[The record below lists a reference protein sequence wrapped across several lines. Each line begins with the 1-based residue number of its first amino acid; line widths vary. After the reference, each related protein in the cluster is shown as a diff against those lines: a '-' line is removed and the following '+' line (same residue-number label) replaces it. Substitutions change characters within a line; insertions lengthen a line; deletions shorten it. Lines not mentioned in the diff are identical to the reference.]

1 MFPTC
6 FFLSWT
12 RILMEIPHKELTMP
26 GRFIITKTPK
36 GFYRFS
42 LQAANYQTVLTSKN
56 YTTLAS
62 CRDGVET
69 IKKNSQSPIEDQT
82 LKNANPSLKY
92 PKYEVYFDNA
102 DKYRYRLLA
111 SNGLNIAMA
120 EDGYA
125 TKAGCMNGI
134 DAISRATIDAQL
146 DECALEN

>member
-1 MFPTC
+1 
-6 FFLSWT
+6 
-12 RILMEIPHKELTMP
+12 MP
-26 GRFIITKTPK
+26 GRFVITKTPK

-42 LQAANYQTVLTSKN
+42 LQAANYQTVLTSQN

-69 IKKNSQSPIEDQT
+69 IKKNAQSPIEDQT
-82 LKNANPSLKY
+82 LLKTSTPLKY
-92 PKYEVYFDNA
+92 PKYETYFDNA

-111 SNGLNIAMA
+111 SNGQNIAIA

-134 DAISRATIDAQL
+134 DAISRAAVDAQV
-146 DECALEN
+146 DESALKN

>member
-1 MFPTC
+1 
-6 FFLSWT
+6 
-12 RILMEIPHKELTMP
+12 MP
-26 GRFIITKTPK
+26 GKFVITKTPK

-56 YTTLAS
+56 YSSLAT

-69 IKKNSQSPIEDQT
+69 IKKNAQAPVEDQT
-82 LKNANPSLKY
+82 LKKPEALKY
-92 PKYEVYFDNA
+92 PKYEVYLDSA
-102 DKYRYRLLA
+102 GKYRYRLLA

-134 DAISRATIDAQL
+134 EAISRAAL
-146 DECALEN
+146 NAEVDETALQG